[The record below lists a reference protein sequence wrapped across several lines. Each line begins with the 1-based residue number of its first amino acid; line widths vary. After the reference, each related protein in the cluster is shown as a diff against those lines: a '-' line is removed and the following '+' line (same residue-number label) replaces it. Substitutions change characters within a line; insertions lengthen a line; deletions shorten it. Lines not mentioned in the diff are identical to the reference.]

1 MLQLRCKGS
10 SVRKKCAGHT
20 KALET
25 ELASL
30 YEEYYDKIARY
41 IFIRIGDRT
50 EAEDLASEVFL
61 RALRSLGS
69 YRSQSERM
77 RAWLFRIAH
86 NLVVDHLRKMSKRRG
101 ESLDGMEIPDEFC
114 LEEVVERNSQIEIL
128 SRALERLTPAQREVI
143 GLRFFAGLSSA
154 EVGTIL
160 GKSGGAVRE
169 MQRAGLVTL
178 RRLMGDDMNPG
189 TVP

>member
-1 MLQLRCKGS
+1 MSTKRVGK
-10 SVRKKCAGHT
+10 T
-20 KALET
+20 KALEI

-30 YEEYYDKIARY
+30 HEEYYDKIARY

-86 NLVVDHLRKMSKRRG
+86 NLVVDHLRKMSKRKG
-101 ESLDGMEIPDEFC
+101 ESLDGMEIPDELC
-114 LEEVVERNSQIEIL
+114 VEEAAERNSQIEIL
-128 SRALERLTPAQREVI
+128 SRVLGQLTPAQREVI

-154 EVGTIL
+154 EAGTIL

-169 MQRAGLVTL
+169 MQRAALVTL

-189 TVP
+189 KVP